1 MKKEAK
7 VPAREEPRS
16 HGEGRTGSTAG
27 GGVEQESHYHA
38 LFANNHAVMLLIDPE
53 SGHVIDANPAALK
66 FYGYAYGELTGLH
79 ISAINTLSR
88 EEVHRE
94 MDRARREE
102 RRCFSFRHRLADGTE
117 RDVEVYSGP
126 INRQGRQLLYSIVHD
141 VTERRRAEEKLA
153 KISQAL
159 EFSPVAVMI
168 TDRGGRI
175 EYVNRKYREITGYA
189 EEELLGAG
197 TKILKSGL
205 TPPATYRE
213 LWETILGGGEWR
225 GELLNRK
232 KSGELFWEKIS
243 ISPLLDEEGEIN
255 HFVAV
260 KEDISEVKRLQEQ
273 IWLQAHTDQL
283 TGLPNRILFMQR
295 LRTALAEAQGTRERI
310 ALLFLD
316 LDRFKEVNDT
326 LGHDGGD
333 RVLQKAADRVRG
345 SLRETDCAARLG
357 GDEFVL
363 LLREVGGEGG
373 AMRVAE
379 KLRASLARPFRI
391 GGEELRLSAS
401 IGVALAP
408 ARGADPSSL
417 LREADL
423 AMYEAK
429 QAGRD
434 AVRMAPS

>member
-1 MKKEAK
+1 M
-7 VPAREEPRS
+7 
-16 HGEGRTGSTAG
+16 
-27 GGVEQESHYHA
+27 
-38 LFANNHAVMLLIDPE
+38 
-53 SGHVIDANPAALK
+53 
-66 FYGYAYGELTGLH
+66 
-79 ISAINTLSR
+79 
-88 EEVHRE
+88 
-94 MDRARREE
+94 
-102 RRCFSFRHRLADGTE
+102 
-117 RDVEVYSGP
+117 
-126 INRQGRQLLYSIVHD
+126 
-141 VTERRRAEEKLA
+141 
-153 KISQAL
+153 
-159 EFSPVAVMI
+159 
-168 TDRGGRI
+168 
-175 EYVNRKYREITGYA
+175 
-189 EEELLGAG
+189 
-197 TKILKSGL
+197 
-205 TPPATYRE
+205 
-213 LWETILGGGEWR
+213 
-225 GELLNRK
+225 
-232 KSGELFWEKIS
+232 
-243 ISPLLDEEGEIN
+243 
-255 HFVAV
+255 AV

-363 LLREVGGEGG
+363 LLREVGGAEG

-429 QAGRD
+429 RGKR
-434 AVRMAPS
+434 P